1 MFVEFKGAVGF
12 KRGGRRKKEEEE
24 KKCVDY

>member
-1 MFVEFKGAVGF
+1 MFVEFKGGVGF